1 MDWNEKK
8 RLFSRISW
16 PGSLYCPA
24 KTKKQKSE
32 IDLVFTQDTLDVGYT
47 YWWPESGPFIGNCGE
62 ELSLVFTGTLTDLR
76 DPTDDPGP
84 LYLAQEGIIAIEKV
98 YKIKDLGANTYANQK
113 FFRTD
118 CFEGLDLKTGDQVL
132 VFCYDYEGAYS
143 IPGNRSI
150 LKINGFEDPLI
161 ASIRT
166 YIDTGQNPTE
176 LMQDKG
182 FMGNPRTGTC
192 ARGHH
197 RMLGGNG
204 IGGQYGPACPII
216 SLIFNWE
223 YVILDH
229 KQKQMYPLR
238 RNRRLRSNDAIR
250 RLVRRDRFDP
260 K

>member
-1 MDWNEKK
+1 MKK
-8 RLFSRISW
+8 NAFLPYILAGLLVLS
-16 PGSLYCPA
+16 CQD
-24 KTKKQKSE
+24 KKAKSE

-161 ASIRT
+161 QSIRT

-182 FMGNPRTGTC
+182 LWATQGLGRALEAIIACWEEMASVDNTGQL
-192 ARGHH
+192 A
-197 RMLGGNG
+197 
-204 IGGQYGPACPII
+204 P
-216 SLIFNWE
+216 
-223 YVILDH
+223 
-229 KQKQMYPLR
+229 
-238 RNRRLRSNDAIR
+238 
-250 RLVRRDRFDP
+250 
-260 K
+260 